1 VQTLNCWISLNR
13 FLRVS
18 VADIGVLASN
28 TAFDLRGTKGMAG
41 RRLIGILGGMG
52 PLATVDFMQKVIEAT
67 PAERDQDHVPLI
79 VYSVPQI
86 PDRVGAA
93 SAGTDEPLPAML
105 TGIRTLEQAGVAA
118 IAIACNTAHAWY
130 DQLAASTKVKII
142 HMAQAVI
149 SAAAQNNGPVAL
161 MATVGTLQAG
171 IYQGYLEK
179 AGWHALVPQ
188 PDVQK
193 VINDAIAA
201 VKLGEIERARVSFDV
216 AGASLLASGADR
228 LLLACTELPVAA
240 KGSIH
245 EARCLDATACLAQDC
260 VAFSCG
266 LDGNAI

>member
-1 VQTLNCWISLNR
+1 MSR
-13 FLRVS
+13 
-18 VADIGVLASN
+18 
-28 TAFDLRGTKGMAG
+28 

-67 PAERDQDHVPLI
+67 PAESDQDHLPLI

-93 SAGTDEPLPAML
+93 IAGTDEPLPAML
-105 TGIRTLEQAGVAA
+105 TGIRTLEQAGVEA

-130 DQLAASTKVKII
+130 DQLAASTRVRVI

-149 SAAAQNNGPVAL
+149 DAASQHRRPVAV

-171 IYQGYLEK
+171 IYQRYFEK
-179 AGWHALVPQ
+179 AGWQALVPQ
-188 PDVQK
+188 EPDQDM
-193 VINDAIAA
+193 INDAIAA
-201 VKLGEIERARVSFDV
+201 VKRREIERARASFD
-216 AGASLLASGADR
+216 AAAASLLASGADR

-245 EARCLDATACLAQDC
+245 EARCLDATACLAQAC

-266 LDGNAI
+266 LDGKSA